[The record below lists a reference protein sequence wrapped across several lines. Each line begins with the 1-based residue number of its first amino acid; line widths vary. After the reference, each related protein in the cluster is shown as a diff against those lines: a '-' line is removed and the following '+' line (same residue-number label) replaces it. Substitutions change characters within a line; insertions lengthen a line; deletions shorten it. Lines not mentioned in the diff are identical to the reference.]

1 MYKLAKRCLDCI
13 LAGCAILVLWPLF
26 LLIAVGVKVSA
37 DGPVIYK
44 GLRTGLND
52 TDFYIFK
59 FRTMVVNAESLGG
72 PSTAENDP
80 RFTRF
85 GKMLRATKLDELP
98 QFFNVIF
105 GDMALVGPRPQVR
118 FYTDKYSAN
127 ERKILTM
134 RPGITDLASL
144 YFSDMDKTLGD
155 GDVDLVYM
163 KKIEPLK
170 NKLRLRYVEEASM
183 MLDVRIMI
191 ETAFTI
197 IGIKNITKL
206 NLIP

>member
-26 LLIAVGVKVSA
+26 LLIAVGVKVSS

>member
-26 LLIAVGVKVSA
+26 LLIAVGVKVSS

-80 RFTRF
+80 RFTRL
-85 GKMLRATKLDELP
+85 GKMLRAKKLDELP

-118 FYTDKYSAN
+118 FYTDQYSAN

-144 YFSDMDKTLGD
+144 YFSDMDKALGD

-183 MLDVRIMI
+183 MLDVRIII

>member
-1 MYKLAKRCLDCI
+1 MYKVAKRCLDCI

-26 LLIAVGVKVSA
+26 LLIAVGVKVSS

-80 RFTRF
+80 RFTRL
-85 GKMLRATKLDELP
+85 GKMLRAKKLDELP

-118 FYTDKYSAN
+118 FYTDQYSAN

-144 YFSDMDKTLGD
+144 YFSDMDKALGD

-183 MLDVRIMI
+183 MLDVRIII

>member
-1 MYKLAKRCLDCI
+1 MYKIAKRSLDCI
-13 LAGCAILVLWPLF
+13 VAGCALLVLWPLF
-26 LLIAVGVKVSA
+26 ILIAVGVKISSN
-37 DGPVIYK
+37 GPVIYK
-44 GLRTGLND
+44 GLRTGLDD

-59 FRTMVVNAESLGG
+59 FRTMVVNVESLGG

-98 QFFNVIF
+98 QFFNVII
-105 GDMALVGPRPQVR
+105 GDMAIVGPRPQVR
-118 FYTDKYSAN
+118 FYTDQYSAE

-144 YFSDMDKTLGD
+144 YFSNMDRVLGD
-155 GDVDLVYM
+155 GDVDKVY
-163 KKIEPLK
+163 KEEIEPLK

-183 MLDVRIMI
+183 VLDLRIMI
-191 ETAFTI
+191 ETAFTVV
-197 IGIKNITKL
+197 GIKNVTRLKAS
-206 NLIP
+206 P

>member
-26 LLIAVGVKVSA
+26 LLIAVGVKVSS

-80 RFTRF
+80 RFTRL
-85 GKMLRATKLDELP
+85 GKMLRAKKLDELP

-118 FYTDKYSAN
+118 FYTDKYSVN

-183 MLDVRIMI
+183 MLDVRIII

>member
-26 LLIAVGVKVSA
+26 LLIAVGVRVSS
-37 DGPVIYK
+37 DGPAIYK

-80 RFTRF
+80 RFTRL

-98 QFFNVIF
+98 QFFNVLF

-127 ERKILTM
+127 ERKILTV

-144 YFSDMDKTLGD
+144 YFSDMDKALGD

-183 MLDVRIMI
+183 MLDVRIII

>member
-1 MYKLAKRCLDCI
+1 MYKLAKRSLDCI
-13 LAGCAILVLWPLF
+13 LAGCALLLLWPLF
-26 LLIAVGVKVSA
+26 FLIAVGVKISS

-44 GLRTGLND
+44 GLRTGLGD

-80 RFTRF
+80 RFTRL

-98 QFFNVIF
+98 QFFNVII
-105 GDMALVGPRPQVR
+105 GDMAIVGPRPQVR
-118 FYTDKYSAN
+118 FYTDQYSAE

-144 YFSDMDKTLGD
+144 YFSNMDRVLGD
-155 GDVDLVYM
+155 GDVDKVYM
-163 KKIEPLK
+163 EEIEPLK

-183 MLDVRIMI
+183 VLDLRIMI

-197 IGIKNITKL
+197 IGIKNVTRLKAS
-206 NLIP
+206 P